1 MGKRGSWLDVSFYR
15 DAKRKG
21 GKKMKKLS
29 RDFVFLMLALCLMIV
44 VPTSASAA
52 KYVIRAA
59 TVLIDESPTA
69 KCLFMFRDLVE
80 SQTWGD
86 VEVQVFTGGKL
97 GDERP
102 NIEACQLNNIQ
113 LATPS
118 VGVLANFS
126 NEVRV
131 INLPFLLTNQQVA
144 FKVLEEDP
152 IGKKILAGLSKI
164 GLVGLGFTDYGM
176 RNLTSKKEIKSLGD
190 MKGLKVRTMKVPD
203 HLSLWKSLGAN
214 PTPIAFSEL
223 YIGLQ
228 QGVVDGQEN
237 PFETIYLTKFYEVQ
251 KFITVVGHIYD
262 VQPVI
267 MSKKFYDGL
276 PPNYQKIMHT
286 AAKAATKYNWY
297 LTGKQNLMYK
307 DECTKA
313 GMKVN
318 YFSASETAKCRE
330 LTKPLYKEIRK
341 VAGDDLVNEYIAAAE
356 KAKKE

>member
-1 MGKRGSWLDVSFYR
+1 MR
-15 DAKRKG
+15 
-21 GKKMKKLS
+21 KLS
-29 RDFVFLMLALCLMIV
+29 RGFGFLVLALCLMISL
-44 VPTSASAA
+44 PMSAAGA

-69 KCLFMFRDLVE
+69 KCLFMFKDIVE

-113 LATPS
+113 VATPS

-131 INLPFLLTNQQVA
+131 INLPFLLTDQKVA

-152 IGKKILAGLSKI
+152 IGKRILDGLSKI
-164 GLVGLGFTDYGM
+164 GLVGLGYTDYGM

-190 MKGLKVRTMKVPD
+190 IAGLKVRTMKVPD

-214 PTPIAFSEL
+214 PTPVAFSEL
-223 YIGLQ
+223 YTALQ

-251 KFITVVGHIYD
+251 KYITVVGHIYD

-267 MSKKFYDGL
+267 MSKKFYDSL

-286 AAKAATKYNWY
+286 AAGMATKYNWY
-297 LTGKQNLMYK
+297 LTGKQNMAYK
-307 DECTKA
+307 DQCVKS

-318 YFSASETAKCRE
+318 YFSDAEIAKCRK
-330 LTKPLYKEIRK
+330 LTQPLFDDIRK
-341 VAGDDLVNEYIAAAE
+341 VAGNDIVNAYIAAVE
-356 KAKKE
+356 KAKKAKP

>member
-1 MGKRGSWLDVSFYR
+1 
-15 DAKRKG
+15 
-21 GKKMKKLS
+21 MKKSS
-29 RDFVFLMLALCLMIV
+29 RVFIFLLLALCLLTV
-44 VPTSASAA
+44 LPKSADAA
-52 KYVIRAA
+52 KYLIRAA

-69 KCLFMFRDLVE
+69 KCLFMFRDIVE

-102 NIEACQLNNIQ
+102 NIEAIQLNNIQ
-113 LATPS
+113 VATPS

-131 INLPFLLTNQQVA
+131 INLPFLLTNQKVA

-164 GLVGLGFTDYGM
+164 GIIGLGFTDYGM
-176 RNLTSKKEIKSLGD
+176 RNLTSKKKIKTLAD
-190 MKGLKVRTMKVPD
+190 LKGMKVRTMKVPD
-203 HLSLWKSLGAN
+203 HLTLWKSLGAN
-214 PTPIAFSEL
+214 PTPIAWSEV
-223 YIGLQ
+223 YTALQ

-251 KFITVVGHIYD
+251 KYITVVGHIYD

-267 MSKKFYDGL
+267 MSKKFYDSL
-276 PPNYQKIMHT
+276 PPNYQKIMYM
-286 AAKAATKYNWY
+286 AADIATKFNWY
-297 LTGKQNLMYK
+297 LTGEQNLMYK
-307 DECTKA
+307 EQCEKA

-318 YFSASETAKCRE
+318 YFSEADMAKSRE
-330 LTKPLYKEIRK
+330 LNKPLFDQIRK
-341 VAGDDLVNEYIAAAE
+341 VAGDALVNEYIAAVE
-356 KAKKE
+356 KAKKELK

>member
-1 MGKRGSWLDVSFYR
+1 
-15 DAKRKG
+15 
-21 GKKMKKLS
+21 MKKLS
-29 RDFVFLMLALCLMIV
+29 RSFGLLMLALCLMISL
-44 VPTSASAA
+44 PMSAAAA

-69 KCLFMFRDLVE
+69 KCLFLFKDIVE

-190 MKGLKVRTMKVPD
+190 IDGLKVRTMKVPD

-223 YIGLQ
+223 YTALQ

-237 PFETIYLTKFYEVQ
+237 PYETIFLTKFYEVQ
-251 KFITVVGHIYD
+251 KYITVVGHIYD

-267 MSKKFYDGL
+267 MSKKFYDSL
-276 PPNYQKIMHT
+276 PPNYQEIMHM
-286 AAKAATKYNWY
+286 AADIATKYNWY
-297 LTGKQNLMYK
+297 LTGKQNMMYK
-307 DECTKA
+307 DKCTKS

-318 YFSASETAKCRE
+318 YFSEAEIAKCRE
-330 LTKPLYKEIRK
+330 LAKPLYDEIRK
-341 VAGDDLVNEYIAAAE
+341 VSGIELVNEYISAVE